1 MTNPNAA
8 ALREAFRV
16 ALEADMATDGSAG
29 PADAGARKSG
39 SFRTGSFRKSGS
51 FRGLIG
57 TKDARAKQI
66 DKLVV
71 IVEKV
76 LQQNH
81 GSGFL
86 VLPFE
91 EKKLG
96 DDAVRILCRCLIQ
109 NEIPVQVLSLR
120 DNDLTEASIGPL
132 GELLRSTHSLA
143 ALDLSENLIT
153 DAALH
158 KLCVALT
165 SEPANT
171 TLTELGLSKCAFSD
185 SGCTEVLQALRV
197 CRRLVHIDMSNNVG
211 VTSVGTGELV
221 VKTVTD
227 VPTITGFNIDRI
239 PIFSSNTVL
248 SEQLSRVL
256 ERNVAVAEAMSVIV
270 RGATGQTRQ
279 FKTRMAT
286 FKKSMSDKHVV
297 DLRPTTQA
305 LFDEQ
310 GSAVPAWKLAQV
322 ASPRSPVTP
331 TSANQ
336 PTTPR
341 QPQNAGQAET
351 KGRRFEM
358 EDVIVVASHNNVQM
372 FGVFDG
378 HGGREVAAHA
388 AEKLPALC
396 VNYLMPL
403 YSSATLCER
412 KATTEAL
419 TRAYREVNTSLLGWA
434 QYMGTTVAMAL
445 LFDDRYLVVSN
456 VGDARVV
463 LGFTP
468 STPTTPT
475 SEYTQQQNDLAIRL
489 TVDHKPMLQEET
501 ERIVSLGGFVKDQR
515 VSGLLAVARAL
526 GDGFLQPYVSA
537 DPHVSIVDLHDE
549 QNRNASVVIVAC
561 DGVWDVITDELA
573 VEIVSEFKGSPEEAA
588 RQLRNAAFDMGS
600 TDNISVVVVVLPT
613 PAYPAAAAAQ

>member
-561 DGVWDVITDELA
+561 DGVWDVITDEL
-573 VEIVSEFKGSPEEAA
+573 VTHNKRCTNTERPTGG
-588 RQLRNAAFDMGS
+588 RN
-600 TDNISVVVVVLPT
+600 SVRI
-613 PAYPAAAAAQ
+613 